1 MANNRLENDNRLE
14 KEKMYEEL
22 RFKAHFHSKSPCYK
36 WPEEKE
42 KEYKIRTLTVIFE
55 YFDDD
60 DEDEVNNEMDICV
73 LSPRNCWLPVG
84 TDHSAHHFFTLMT
97 MMTILI
103 ILIMM
108 MVVMMM
114 NWDDDDDCDDDDEM
128 GIHILSQRNCWSCN
142 AESAWPLM
150 NLSSFSAWRG
160 H

>member
-1 MANNRLENDNRLE
+1 MKN
-14 KEKMYEEL
+14 YV
-22 RFKAHFHSKSPCYK
+22 SKHTFTQNHQVTNGQRK
-36 WPEEKE
+36 KE

-108 MVVMMM
+108 MTMTAMMVTK
-114 NWDDDDDCDDDDEM
+114 W
-128 GIHILSQRNCWSCN
+128 
-142 AESAWPLM
+142 
-150 NLSSFSAWRG
+150 
-160 H
+160 